1 MTRRISKHL
10 MLAATA
16 LALAA
21 GPVGAQ
27 SPTHVGAAEEA
38 SSPTPTAK
46 TLTRTEAMARLNFLH
61 GVWVGQASGTNP
73 DRSSYAVTQTERIGP
88 LLGGDILVIE
98 GHGYNADGSTGF
110 NAFAVVSWDEETG
123 KYEMRSYAMGHAG
136 TFPFALTDNGYV
148 WEVPAGPGVMRYEA
162 DVTATTFHEVG
173 DFVMP
178 GQPPHRSFEMTL
190 TRRGDTDWP
199 AAGAVSP
206 H

>member
-1 MTRRISKHL
+1 MTLFNR
-10 MLAATA
+10 A
-16 LALAA
+16 LAGAFVLAVA
-21 GPVGAQ
+21 SPAIAQ
-27 SPTHVGAAEEA
+27 DEVQS
-38 SSPTPTAK
+38 
-46 TLTRTEAMARLNFLH
+46 
-61 GVWVGQASGTNP
+61 
-73 DRSSYAVTQTERIGP
+73 
-88 LLGGDILVIE
+88 
-98 GHGYNADGSTGF
+98 F

-199 AAGAVSP
+199 ASGAVSP

>member
-1 MTRRISKHL
+1 MTPMMSTRL
-10 MLAATA
+10 MLTATA
-16 LALAA
+16 LMLAA
-21 GPVGAQ
+21 GPVAAQ
-27 SPTHVGAAEEA
+27 SPQPEMAAPAAA
-38 SSPTPTAK
+38 SPAPATPA
-46 TLTRTEAMARLNFLH
+46 LTRSEAMAKLNFLH

-98 GHGYNADGSTGF
+98 GRGYNPDGGTGF

-123 KYEMRSYAMGHAG
+123 KYEMRSYAMGNAG
-136 TFPFALTDNGYV
+136 TFPFALTDTGYV
-148 WEVPAGPGVMRYEA
+148 WEVPAGPGVMRYQA
-162 DVTATTFHEVG
+162 DVTPTTFHEVG

-178 GQPPHRSFEMTL
+178 GQPPHRGFEMTL

-199 AAGAVSP
+199 AAGAISP